1 MCCSFNVDDPD
12 ELFTGDLYPGLIKD
26 LDASDRA
33 NAFTSSDLPKNYVDD
48 GEPKVQ
54 PGQNKGLFI
63 MLDAHSDLFSASS
76 VDSDTE
82 GFIGLIHPKGSFPFT
97 MLEGFKISPGTNAIK
112 LFCFQSS
119 ITTVK

>member
-33 NAFTSSDLPKNYVDD
+33 NAFTSSDLPKNYDDD

-54 PGQNKGLFI
+54 PGQNKG
-63 MLDAHSDLFSASS
+63 
-76 VDSDTE
+76 
-82 GFIGLIHPKGSFPFT
+82 
-97 MLEGFKISPGTNAIK
+97 
-112 LFCFQSS
+112 
-119 ITTVK
+119 